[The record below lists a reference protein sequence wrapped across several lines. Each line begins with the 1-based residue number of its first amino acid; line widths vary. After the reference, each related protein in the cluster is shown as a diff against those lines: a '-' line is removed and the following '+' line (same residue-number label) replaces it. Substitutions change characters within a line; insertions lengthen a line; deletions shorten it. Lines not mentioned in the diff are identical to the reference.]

1 MSMAISTVW
10 HFNQEDLVVQ
20 WVGGRVAAV
29 KTMSPKAQPRL
40 VHPAAAGSTPH
51 SLPVRTTTAA
61 PRDQRIAA

>member
-1 MSMAISTVW
+1 MTMAISTVW

-29 KTMSPKAQPRL
+29 KAMSPKGQLRR
-40 VHPAAAGSTPH
+40 VHPAASGSTPH
-51 SLPVRTTTAA
+51 SLPRKTAAA